1 MPVLEI
7 NDLTQADANQA
18 AADLQIDADT
28 VNVVAQGDG
37 KFTVR
42 ATYPEGAVIPQ
53 TSTASDRDTFAL
65 NGLSQAS
72 ADAEVAFFR
81 DSDATV
87 NAVPEA
93 GGLFTVQ
100 ITPAT
105 PPLLIQPPAAPAAPN
120 APDLDGYVFCL
131 DRIRTER
138 RAGMAFDRTVSRY
151 QAYFDR
157 TPVADIFGMAV
168 ERQGPGDNSQTGVDQ
183 HRRLAA
189 GTYPLFTHASGDT
202 NKYRTIG
209 YNTPANQPV
218 RPWPC
223 VGIEHTGAR
232 SGVLIHCAAGY
243 LMSIGC
249 INLASNIAN
258 AQSNLVFSD
267 SWSLVVALIGS
278 IKDHLGPA
286 FPAGNNVPMPNTSL
300 VIRDNF

>member
-7 NDLTQADANQA
+7 RDLTQADANQA
-18 AADLQIDADT
+18 ADDLRIDADT
-28 VNVVAQGDG
+28 VDVVAQGDG

-42 ATYPEGAVIPQ
+42 ATYPEGAVIPKA
-53 TSTASDRDTFAL
+53 STASDRDPFAL
-65 NGLSQAS
+65 NGLNQAA

-87 NAVPEA
+87 DVVPEA

-100 ITPAT
+100 ITPAK
-105 PPLLIQPPAAPAAPN
+105 PPLLIQPPPAPAAPN
-120 APDLDGYVFCL
+120 APDLGGYVFCL

-138 RAGMAFDRTVSRY
+138 RPGKAFDRTVSRY
-151 QAYFDR
+151 QAYFNR
-157 TPVADIFGMAV
+157 TPVVDIFGMAV
-168 ERQGPGDNSQTGVDQ
+168 ERQGPGDNTQTGVDQ

-209 YNTPANQPV
+209 YNTPVNQPV

-223 VGIEHTGAR
+223 VGIENTGTR

-258 AQSNLVFSD
+258 AQSNVVFSD
-267 SWSLVVALIGS
+267 SWSRVVALIDS
-278 IKDHLGPA
+278 IKANLGGA
-286 FPAGNNVPMPNTSL
+286 FPNGNNVRLPNSSL
-300 VIRDNF
+300 VIRE